1 MKMENVPIDIVLS
14 KICYYSIQM
23 VVNIFHCTYFLFS
36 VALNFQT
43 AGVEM
48 DLNDGLFSQNG
59 HCGYVLKP
67 AFMRN
72 IDERFDPENPQNR
85 DGYKPLSLSIQVQT

>member
-1 MKMENVPIDIVLS
+1 
-14 KICYYSIQM
+14 
-23 VVNIFHCTYFLFS
+23 
-36 VALNFQT
+36 
-43 AGVEM
+43 M

-85 DGYKPLSLSIQVQT
+85 DGYNPLSLSIQVETCISVHVLVLDNVCIC